1 MLLSLIPAIIEMQY
15 NIAKKNEPSKLTQ
28 ISSRTRLAQ
37 TPTKLIREASPTSI
51 NRILTGRVTNLSP
64 SPMRKPADAV
74 ENEELL
80 IKEFQY
86 HKAQEKKY
94 AEKISLLKQE
104 NLSLKKIMLKNE
116 NDIKLKTAKIENESD
131 RIVELLT
138 EMIGKKQVTLKVDS
152 DIGYPNDRGL
162 ERSNPPSPR
171 SLTPSNAFKDEKPI
185 KVNIAMKEAIQKSCG
200 VVSGPLRALGR
211 VRQIS

>member
-1 MLLSLIPAIIEMQY
+1 MQY

-37 TPTKLIREASPTSI
+37 TPTKLIREASPTSL
-51 NRILTGRVTNLSP
+51 NRTLTGRVTNLSP

-94 AEKISLLKQE
+94 AEKISLLRQE
-104 NLSLKKIMLKNE
+104 NLTLKKTLLKNE
-116 NDIKLKTAKIENESD
+116 NDIKLKAAKIENEGD
-131 RIVELLT
+131 QIIDFLVDMVGR
-138 EMIGKKQVTLKVDS
+138 KQVNLKMDNNGS
-152 DIGYPNDRGL
+152 ASNDRSL
-162 ERSNPPSPR
+162 EINNPSSPR
-171 SLTPSNAFKDEKPI
+171 SKSPSNTPKDDKPV
-185 KVNIAMKEAIQKSCG
+185 KVNIAMKDAIQKSCG
-200 VVSGPLRALGR
+200 VISGPLRALGR
-211 VRQIS
+211 VRQAS